1 MECPENNWTGF
12 FSVFTCKT
20 TQTFTHLQS
29 VNEPKRKL
37 KTDVAD
43 LAKREDAK
51 NPAKTKTKQQNTVG
65 PKAIS
70 TKTNRR
76 LLKVPLILAE
86 NGCLMVSLLCFIQ
99 FQTRYISFHFVT
111 LYIFFPE
118 QPWRKCRKKVDVGD
132 EESHTGSSS

>member
-86 NGCLMVSLLCFIQ
+86 KWLTYGLLTMFYTVSD
-99 FQTRYISFHFVT
+99 T
-111 LYIFFPE
+111 LHIVPFCYLVHLFSRTALA
-118 QPWRKCRKKVDVGD
+118 QM
-132 EESHTGSSS
+132 S

>member
-1 MECPENNWTGF
+1 MTPCDDFLLASSSPKAKKWSVPKTIGLV
-12 FSVFTCKT
+12 FSVFNCKT

-37 KTDVAD
+37 KTDIAD
-43 LAKREDAK
+43 LAKRKDAK

-76 LLKVPLILAE
+76 L
-86 NGCLMVSLLCFIQ
+86 
-99 FQTRYISFHFVT
+99 
-111 LYIFFPE
+111 
-118 QPWRKCRKKVDVGD
+118 
-132 EESHTGSSS
+132 